1 MHCVAPRVH
10 DGHPEEVAAAPREPD
25 RVVLRGPVRSAELAE
40 AVVLADLAVLG
51 LLVARLTP
59 FSALAPALAAL
70 PVAVLASRRRLRAV
84 AVAGWV
90 MVVLTFL
97 LASFGTAQAAL
108 VGLLWGAVAGRAH
121 RHDWGTARFVGTT
134 LAVGWTTVVAA
145 TLTVLTVFVEFR
157 RLALEQVEI
166 QWGGLAEV
174 LRGAGLDPVADV
186 GDDAVSTALRWW
198 WVSVPVFQLFVSIGL
213 ALIVR
218 RFGRPVLRR
227 VDHALGRPE
236 PIVAEADASP
246 GLPILV
252 ELRDVG
258 LRRGGTTVVSGVS
271 LHLEPGTVTVL
282 VGPNGAGKSTLLQVL
297 AGLREPDTGEVRR
310 RGIGRLGHPGGTA
323 VVAQRPE
330 SQVIGAR
337 VADDLAWGLA
347 TPPPGPEIERALDV
361 VGLGGRADR
370 STTGLSGGELQRV
383 ALAAA
388 LVRRPAVLLS
398 DESTAMIDPA
408 GREAVRDALRA
419 AADAGA
425 IVVHATHLVDDH
437 RIADRL
443 VVVDG
448 GRVVETPVEGAS

>member
-1 MHCVAPRVH
+1 MHRVAPRVH
-10 DGHPEEVAAAPREPD
+10 DGHPEAVDPAPRAHD
-25 RVVLRGPVRSAELAE
+25 RAVLRGPLRSPELAE

-59 FSALAPALAAL
+59 FSALAPALAAI
-70 PVAVLASRRRLRAV
+70 PIAVLASRRRLRAV

-97 LASFGTAQAAL
+97 LASFGTAQSAL
-108 VGLLWGAVAGRAH
+108 VGLLWGGVAGRAH
-121 RHDWGTARFVGTT
+121 RHGWGTARFLATT
-134 LAVGWTTVVAA
+134 VAIGWTTVVAA
-145 TLTVLTVFVEFR
+145 TLTVLSIFVDFR

-166 QWGGLAEV
+166 QWGGLAEI
-174 LRGAGLDPVADV
+174 LRGAGLDPVSDV
-186 GDDAVSTALRWW
+186 GDEVVSTAVRWW
-198 WVSVPVFQLFVSIGL
+198 WVSVPAFQLFVSIGL
-213 ALIVR
+213 ALVVR

-227 VDHALGRPE
+227 VDRSLGHPD
-236 PIVAEADASP
+236 PIVEP
-246 GLPILV
+246 EV
-252 ELRDVG
+252 EMAVGPVVIELSDVNLRRGDSAVLHDVG
-258 LRRGGTTVVSGVS
+258 LR
-271 LHLEPGTVTVL
+271 LEPGTVTVL
-282 VGPNGAGKSTLLQVL
+282 VGPNGAGKSTLLLVL
-297 AGLREPDTGEVRR
+297 AGLRRPDDGRIRR
-310 RGIGRLGHPGGTA
+310 QGIAALGQPGGTA

-347 TPPPGPEIERALDV
+347 TAPDADDIDRALDT
-361 VGLGGRADR
+361 VGLAGWAERA
-370 STTGLSGGELQRV
+370 TTGLSGGELQRV

-398 DESTAMIDPA
+398 DESTAMVDPE
-408 GREAVRDALRA
+408 GREAIRDALRA

-448 GRVVETPVEGAS
+448 GRAIDASVGGAP